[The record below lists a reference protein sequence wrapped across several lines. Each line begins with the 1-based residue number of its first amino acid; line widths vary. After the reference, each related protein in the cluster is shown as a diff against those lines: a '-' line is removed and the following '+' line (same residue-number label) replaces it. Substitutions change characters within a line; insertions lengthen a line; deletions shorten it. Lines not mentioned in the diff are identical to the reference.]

1 MSNAE
6 DWTQQLGA
14 FLETTARITETW
26 LTQTVDTTLDAA
38 DAIAQ
43 EVDRQVGP
51 TLDQWAGQVHE
62 TLEPLE
68 TTINTEAERMADEFA
83 TAIAP
88 VVTPLVES
96 LETWFD
102 AVAAPVAQTVDP
114 LVNDHFPASVAATIT
129 GRPTGG
135 KCSCVPCTPTAPR
148 KTNAPTGRARG
159 PLRALHPKSYPALL
173 AHPAG
178 RALDAKRLLEE

>member
-114 LVNDHFPASVAATIT
+114 LVNDHFPCVGCRHYYGQAH
-129 GRPTGG
+129 GG
-135 KCSCVPCTPTAPR
+135 QMFVCAMYPYGPEADKCPDWQGTWTA
-148 KTNAPTGRARG
+148 
-159 PLRALHPKSYPALL
+159 
-173 AHPAG
+173 
-178 RALDAKRLLEE
+178 

>member
-14 FLETTARITETW
+14 FLETTTRITETW

-43 EVDRQVGP
+43 EVERQVGP

-68 TTINTEAERMADEFA
+68 TTINTEAERMADEFTA
-83 TAIAP
+83 AIAP

-96 LETWFD
+96 LETWFE
-102 AVAAPVAQTVDP
+102 AVATPVAQTVDP
-114 LVNDHFPASVAATIT
+114 LVNDHLPCVGCRHYYGQAH
-129 GRPTGG
+129 GG
-135 KCSCVPCTPTAPR
+135 QMLVCGMYPYGPEEDKCPDW
-148 KTNAPTGRARG
+148 RG
-159 PLRALHPKSYPALL
+159 TWTSPP
-173 AHPAG
+173 
-178 RALDAKRLLEE
+178 DT